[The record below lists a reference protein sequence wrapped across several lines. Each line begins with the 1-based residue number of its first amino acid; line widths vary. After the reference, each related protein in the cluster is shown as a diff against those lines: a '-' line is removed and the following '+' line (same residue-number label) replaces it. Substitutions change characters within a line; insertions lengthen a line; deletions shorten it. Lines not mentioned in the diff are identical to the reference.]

1 VDKRIDVLASVLRL
15 GGTVYDLEDLE
26 LAYAPPFSSAKDPVN
41 MAGYYGDN
49 ILQGL
54 TNPLLPAELAAEQKR
69 GALIIDVRP
78 PEMFAAGHVEGAINI
93 PAAKMREQLDKLDKK
108 RPLVVICKI
117 GMNGYFMER
126 MLKQSGFEV
135 RNMMGGF
142 TYLQG
147 ILP

>member
-1 VDKRIDVLASVLRL
+1 
-15 GGTVYDLEDLE
+15 
-26 LAYAPPFSSAKDPVN
+26 
-41 MAGYYGDN
+41 
-49 ILQGL
+49 
-54 TNPLLPAELAAEQKR
+54 
-69 GALIIDVRP
+69 
-78 PEMFAAGHVEGAINI
+78 
-93 PAAKMREQLDKLDKK
+93 MREQLDKLDKK

>member
-1 VDKRIDVLASVLRL
+1 
-15 GGTVYDLEDLE
+15 
-26 LAYAPPFSSAKDPVN
+26 
-41 MAGYYGDN
+41 M
-49 ILQGL
+49 
-54 TNPLLPAELAAEQKR
+54 
-69 GALIIDVRP
+69 IIDVRP

-126 MLKQSGFEV
+126 MLKQSGFEA